1 MKIER
6 QLEEIKV
13 FWDESEF
20 DFGNW
25 KRDYPCVLG
34 GNRVQEVQ
42 EKLEEDQMTLASLNA
57 MRHVTPFKDKV
68 TEKAASLYDVSETL
82 EKWIKIQ

>member
-1 MKIER
+1 MDDIIKAKLLNHKEDIEDIMDSADKQLKIER

-25 KRDYPCVLG
+25 KRDYP
-34 GNRVQEVQ
+34 
-42 EKLEEDQMTLASLNA
+42 KPKFD
-57 MRHVTPFKDKV
+57 
-68 TEKAASLYDVSETL
+68 ET
-82 EKWIKIQ
+82 KG